1 MKNKFKEI
9 HYLVRFIQMNYIIT
23 TINLNKMLIKKVELI
38 YSDPIMVR
46 LLTHPYPTI

>member
-23 TINLNKMLIKKVELI
+23 KFKMKSNTKILKI
-38 YSDPIMVR
+38 
-46 LLTHPYPTI
+46 